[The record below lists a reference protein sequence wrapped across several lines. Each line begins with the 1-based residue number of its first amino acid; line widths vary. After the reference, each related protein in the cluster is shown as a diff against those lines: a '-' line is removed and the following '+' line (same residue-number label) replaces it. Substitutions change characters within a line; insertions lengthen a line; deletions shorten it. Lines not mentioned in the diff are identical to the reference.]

1 MISSLSGLLSAFVD
15 GRAHVRVGDLTYE
28 LLVPASDA
36 MRLATVVGERVT
48 FHTLHYLESQGQGAS
63 YLPRLIGFASREDRA
78 FFELFTSVKGIGNR
92 KALRAMQLPT
102 ATIARAIAERDV
114 DLLKSLPEIGK
125 KTADTIVLDLR
136 EKVGAFAAPSTTT
149 SAVDSAQARLV
160 ADAVAVLVQLGES
173 RFVAQQLAER
183 ALTADRTIDRGEALV
198 TAALR
203 LRDA

>member
-1 MISSLSGLLSAFVD
+1 MISSLTGVLSAFVD
-15 GRAHVRVGDLTYE
+15 GRANVVVGDLTYE
-28 LLVPASDA
+28 LLVPASDS
-36 MRLATVVGERVT
+36 MRLGIAVGDRVT
-48 FHTLHYLESQGQGAS
+48 FHTLHYLESQGQGSS
-63 YLPRLIGFASREDRA
+63 YIPRLIGFSSREDRS

-102 ATIARAIAERDV
+102 ATIASAIAERDL

-125 KTADTIVLDLR
+125 KTAETIVLELR
-136 EKVGAFAAPSTTT
+136 EKVGAFATPTRRAP
-149 SAVDSAQARLV
+149 VDAAKERIV

-183 ALTADRTIDRGEALV
+183 AVTADRTIADSETLV

-203 LRDA
+203 LRDG